1 MRALLQRVSRGSVAS
16 EGKLCG
22 QIGAGLV
29 VLLGVAKGDGE
40 EEVSY
45 LARKTANLRIFE
57 DEQGKMNLSLRDVQ
71 GSILVVSQFTLY
83 ADASRGNR
91 PSFEQAADPATAD
104 RLYQRYV
111 ELLRAEGLAVETGV
125 FQTHML
131 VELTNDGP
139 VTILLESKAK

>member
-91 PSFEQAADPATAD
+91 PSFEQAADPATAE

-131 VELTNDGP
+131 VELANDGP

>member
-91 PSFEQAADPATAD
+91 PSFEQAADPAMAD

>member
-131 VELTNDGP
+131 VELANDGP